1 MLQATIEI
9 PTAEI
14 ESIAR
19 RVFDSMQDSQ
29 VTDQNKEAAE
39 TRQRIQRINAKE
51 FITIKEAAFLLSCS
65 RGHVDNLIGRAWDG
79 ETANP
84 IPVRDLDGL
93 VVFNREELLAWSL
106 TSKESRKVS
115 KPSTNMVVAAA

>member
-19 RVFDSMQDSQ
+19 RVFDSMNEPAFQDQDS
-29 VTDQNKEAAE
+29 EARE

-51 FITIKEAAFLLSCS
+51 FITIREASLLLSCS
-65 RGHVDNLIGRAWDG
+65 RGHVDNLLGKARNGAT
-79 ETANP
+79 ENP
-84 IPVRDLDGL
+84 IPFRDLDGV
-93 VVFNREELLAWSL
+93 VVFNREELLAWSRE
-106 TSKESRKVS
+106 TKEPRKRR
-115 KPSTNMVVAAA
+115 KAA